1 MEGIKKLRFAACA
14 GTALPVPLSTVW
26 SSVWGCSFYSLLG
39 KVALLE
45 CVESTLSLLEL
56 DVLMVSLFPPEFN
69 RIP

>member
-1 MEGIKKLRFAACA
+1 M
-14 GTALPVPLSTVW
+14 
-26 SSVWGCSFYSLLG
+26 GCSFYSLLG